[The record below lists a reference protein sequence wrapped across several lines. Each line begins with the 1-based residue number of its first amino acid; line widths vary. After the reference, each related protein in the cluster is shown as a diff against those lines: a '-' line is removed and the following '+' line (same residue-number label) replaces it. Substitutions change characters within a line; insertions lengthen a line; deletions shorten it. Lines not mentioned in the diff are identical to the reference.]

1 MPLLFGMDV
10 AYLIVISWKN
20 SNNVHRGIYQTI
32 QASRDSSLCACSML
46 QDFYHLFFICKNKF
60 HVLDFYGYF
69 TMVKRV
75 WPHLLLWV
83 ESDTVLFTK
92 LKKKMYFF
100 WWSDVYSRKYKIM
113 YCVYLHLFAIN
124 ETNHKLFELV
134 SKPFVYYVC
143 CKICHLNPIY
153 IIQFTGEGW
162 KD

>member
-10 AYLIVISWKN
+10 AYLIVISWKT

-69 TMVKRV
+69 TMDKRV

-83 ESDTVLFTK
+83 ESDTFLFTK
-92 LKKKMYFF
+92 LKKTCIFLMIRRIFKKVEDQVF
-100 WWSDVYSRKYKIM
+100 DLKLN
-113 YCVYLHLFAIN
+113 YLTVEYPWAVHVLCIF
-124 ETNHKLFELV
+124 TF
-134 SKPFVYYVC
+134 
-143 CKICHLNPIY
+143 ICN
-153 IIQFTGEGW
+153 
-162 KD
+162 